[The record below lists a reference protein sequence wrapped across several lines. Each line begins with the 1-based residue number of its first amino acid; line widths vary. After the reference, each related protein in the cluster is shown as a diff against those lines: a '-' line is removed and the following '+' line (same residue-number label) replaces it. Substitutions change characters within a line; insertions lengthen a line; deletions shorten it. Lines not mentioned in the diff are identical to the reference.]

1 MDLDALERRLN
12 GVSNELKNEEKS
24 LKELVI
30 RVAEKDETKQSYEV
44 LYDTLSEDEK
54 GYHKANEAYKRYIS
68 QYSKEYIEM
77 SEYYYGPE
85 LPFDVYQKEK
95 MGNKRSIKEGDT
107 YLDTAQ
113 DVKELYALF
122 IFFMFF
128 DMYTKNDRQ
137 FQ

>member
-12 GVSNELKNEEKS
+12 GVSNGLKNEEKS

-30 RVAEKDETKQSYEV
+30 RVAEKDETKQSYEI

-54 GYHKANEAYKRYIS
+54 EYHKANEAYKRYIS
-68 QYSKEYIEM
+68 QYSKEYIEL

-85 LPFDVYQKEK
+85 LPYDVYCREFNVKK
-95 MGNKRSIKEGDT
+95 IVKEGDT
-107 YLDTAQ
+107 YLDTPQ
-113 DVKELYALF
+113 DMKDLYSLF

-128 DMYTKNDRQ
+128 DMYTRNVHLYE
-137 FQ
+137 